1 MITLFPLTF
10 GSRINL
16 IGELIVYPFHVI
28 YKMDAK
34 EGNEQDGLH

>member
-1 MITLFPLTF
+1 MVYDHTV

-16 IGELIVYPFHVI
+16 IGELIVFPFRVI
-28 YKMDAK
+28 QKMDAT